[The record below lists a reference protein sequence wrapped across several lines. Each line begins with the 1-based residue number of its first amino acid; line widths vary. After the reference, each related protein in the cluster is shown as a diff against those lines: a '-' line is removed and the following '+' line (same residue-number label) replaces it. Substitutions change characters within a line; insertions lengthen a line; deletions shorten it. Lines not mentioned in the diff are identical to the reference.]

1 MEHNNG
7 SDEEMDEAA
16 GPAAVTIATLPA
28 AAKAMLP
35 VEECV
40 SVYFCA
46 GSFSTRSQFKM
57 LLPSK
62 QLAEVCRDAVS
73 VDKEL
78 SASIVHREITVE
90 EEKLVL

>member
-16 GPAAVTIATLPA
+16 GPAAVTIAT
-28 AAKAMLP
+28 LP